1 MTGLALVLAASVL
14 LQISGCVGATGSNGS
29 GGNPPPASVQ
39 IGAVGTSGITTTA
52 AAVSWVTNV
61 PADSQ
66 VEFGTTASY
75 GQSTALDSSMV
86 MSHSVGL
93 SGLSASTTYHFRV
106 KSRDASGNLASSSDQ
121 TFTTLAVPDT
131 TAPTVSITAPTQGAT
146 VSGTVSVSANAS
158 DNVGVAG
165 VQFRLDGA
173 NLGAEDTTAPYSA
186 SWNTTTVSNG
196 NHTLTAVARDAA
208 GNQTTSAA
216 VTVTVSNAA
225 ADTTPPS
232 VSISAPAQGATVSGS
247 VTVSATASD
256 NVGVAGVQF
265 QLDGVSLSA
274 EDTVAPYSISWDTAT
289 ASNAT
294 HTLTAVARDAAG
306 NRATSA
312 SVSVTVLNN
321 SGTVV
326 RVGPTDSWCSTI
338 NGAAPG
344 TTIILLA
351 GNYSS
356 PCRINAS
363 GTASAPITV
372 RSESSSASQRAV
384 MTYGGNT
391 SNVIDISG
399 SFLVLQW
406 LSFNPTQDGV
416 DAIRIHTG
424 HDIVIQENWF
434 TGIGGICVVYNDNG
448 SVQRVTVRGNVM
460 KNLSSTAMYFGCHD
474 GVACH
479 ATELLIEG
487 NLVDGVFSSS
497 PNTVGY
503 ALEIKLNSYGTV
515 RDNTMY
521 RTKGPCIT
529 IYGSD
534 RGDPPSIV
542 EGNYVEASQNDAG
555 INISGGPA
563 IVRNNIAIGNA
574 NGGIWAQDYNGRG
587 LQKNVWIVN
596 NTVLNNSGAGI
607 IVQNWASGNGNVLA
621 FNAIAPKS
629 GMNALS
635 PSSPAGTV
643 MGNITCSP
651 ASSCFDQP
659 NTAPYDLWPLS
670 GGPLIGAAGSGS
682 EPWRVTDD
690 FMGVPRGSAADVGA
704 FQRTGPGSG
713 PLVGGGN
720 PRPPRQP

>member
-1 MTGLALVLAASVL
+1 
-14 LQISGCVGATGSNGS
+14 
-29 GGNPPPASVQ
+29 
-39 IGAVGTSGITTTA
+39 
-52 AAVSWVTNV
+52 
-61 PADSQ
+61 
-66 VEFGTTASY
+66 
-75 GQSTALDSSMV
+75 
-86 MSHSVGL
+86 
-93 SGLSASTTYHFRV
+93 
-106 KSRDASGNLASSSDQ
+106 
-121 TFTTLAVPDT
+121 
-131 TAPTVSITAPTQGAT
+131 
-146 VSGTVSVSANAS
+146 
-158 DNVGVAG
+158 
-165 VQFRLDGA
+165 
-173 NLGAEDTTAPYSA
+173 
-186 SWNTTTVSNG
+186 
-196 NHTLTAVARDAA
+196 
-208 GNQTTSAA
+208 
-216 VTVTVSNAA
+216 
-225 ADTTPPS
+225 
-232 VSISAPAQGATVSGS
+232 
-247 VTVSATASD
+247 
-256 NVGVAGVQF
+256 
-265 QLDGVSLSA
+265 
-274 EDTVAPYSISWDTAT
+274 
-289 ASNAT
+289 
-294 HTLTAVARDAAG
+294 
-306 NRATSA
+306 
-312 SVSVTVLNN
+312 
-321 SGTVV
+321 
-326 RVGPTDSWCSTI
+326 
-338 NGAAPG
+338 
-344 TTIILLA
+344 
-351 GNYSS
+351 
-356 PCRINAS
+356 
-363 GTASAPITV
+363 
-372 RSESSSASQRAV
+372 
-384 MTYGGNT
+384 
-391 SNVIDISG
+391 
-399 SFLVLQW
+399 
-406 LSFNPTQDGV
+406 
-416 DAIRIHTG
+416 
-424 HDIVIQENWF
+424 
-434 TGIGGICVVYNDNG
+434 VVYNDNG

-629 GMNALS
+629 GTNALS